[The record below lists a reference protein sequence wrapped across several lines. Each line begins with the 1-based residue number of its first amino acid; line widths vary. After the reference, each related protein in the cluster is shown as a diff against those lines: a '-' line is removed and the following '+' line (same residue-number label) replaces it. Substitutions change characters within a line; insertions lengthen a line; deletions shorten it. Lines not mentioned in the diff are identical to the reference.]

1 LYSRVLDWNW
11 HASEANANESFLFN
25 DILPHEPRLQ
35 ASSSPIPKIRFFFID
50 QHPLQSGYSTISFSF
65 FMLQKLAL
73 MSLWNNTF
81 LQEYNTA
88 NLFSRYLRYTTTVW
102 TAQGKST
109 AHLKMALKKNSYNK
123 LYTSAF
129 GIT

>member
-1 LYSRVLDWNW
+1 MSL
-11 HASEANANESFLFN
+11 AN

-35 ASSSPIPKIRFFFID
+35 ASSSPIPLIRIWPID
-50 QHPLQSGYSTISFSF
+50 QHPLQSEYSTISSSP

-88 NLFSRYLRYTTTVW
+88 NLFSRYLRDTTTVW
-102 TAQGKST
+102 TAQRKST
-109 AHLKMALKKNSYNK
+109 AHLKMALKKNLIK
-123 LYTSAF
+123 LYTSAS
-129 GIT
+129 GITQRRLDC